1 MRRFPGFSRL
11 VDAMVAWDPSNIS
24 LACPPAVVAARAAL
38 ARTPPMRALR
48 PQPLS
53 ARFLAV
59 AAVTAATNAPLG
71 AARAHTRK
79 VSPQWILAVH
89 ASVPFVAMLRKALA
103 MPPYAVLVTI
113 LAAIIGQAAGS
124 RAETARC
131 VAAARAAVA
140 AADAAE
146 ARAAAEAAQRGGWG
160 VAMLRRAVALPSLRS
175 RCAPL
180 VPGQA
185 PPRGLVAAAR

>member
-1 MRRFPGFSRL
+1 MRRFPGFSRIL
-11 VDAMVAWDPSNIS
+11 DAVVAWEPNIS
-24 LACPPAVVAARAAL
+24 LACPPAIVAARAAL

-53 ARFLAV
+53 ARFMAV

-79 VSPQWILAVH
+79 FSPQWILAVH
-89 ASVPFVAMLRKALA
+89 ASVPFVAMLRKALG
-103 MPPYAVLVTI
+103 MPPYAVLVTV
-113 LAAIIGQAAGS
+113 LAAILGQAAGS

-131 VAAARAAVA
+131 LAAARDAVA
-140 AADAAE
+140 AADAAD
-146 ARAAAEAAQRGGWG
+146 ARKAAEAAAAGGWG
-160 VAMLRRAVALPSLRS
+160 SSLMRRLPGIRANNA

-180 VPGQA
+180 MPA
-185 PPRGLVAAAR
+185 AAAPRGLAASR